1 MKTFL
6 KIIGIL
12 LLLGLL
18 NGCKT
23 YRAIENV
30 TLKNDLN
37 LTKTENFNRQLD
49 KVSPNEKIQITMEN
63 GRIYNLIYQSH
74 TKDSLKSI
82 IENTSKI
89 NIVNKSSS
97 PLSIPLAEIDRIHVL
112 RTNYL
117 ILFGLPA
124 VGLITAI
131 IIVSTMDF
139 GIDMSGLFAD

>member
-6 KIIGIL
+6 KIIVVL
-12 LLLGLL
+12 LAFGLL

-30 TLKNDLN
+30 TVKNDRS

-49 KVSPNEKIQITMEN
+49 QVSPNEKIQVTMEN

-82 IENTSKI
+82 IENTSKL
-89 NIVNKSSS
+89 NIADKSNS
-97 PLSIPLAEIDRIHVL
+97 PISVPLAEIDRIHVL

-117 ILFGLPA
+117 ILVGLPA

-131 IIVSTMDF
+131 VIFATMDF
-139 GIDMSGLFAD
+139 GIDMSGLFTD

>member
-6 KIIGIL
+6 KIIVVL
-12 LLLGLL
+12 LALGLL

-30 TLKNDLN
+30 TVKNDRS

-49 KVSPNEKIQITMEN
+49 QVSPNEKIQVTMEN

-74 TKDSLKSI
+74 SKDSLRSI
-82 IENTSKI
+82 LENTSKF
-89 NIVNKSSS
+89 NIADKSTS
-97 PLSIPLAEIDRIHVL
+97 PISVPLAEIDRIHVL

-117 ILFGLPA
+117 ILVGLPA

-131 IIVSTMDF
+131 VIFATMDF
-139 GIDMSGLFAD
+139 GIDMSGLFVD